1 MHTSFFPLR
10 SQQKKPTPF
19 CRLQCF
25 FFGEGKADKTIR
37 GRNNSRRA
45 SKISPQSSGHH
56 SPHSSLPFPGHK
68 QAPTHRKEGTRI
80 GGEKSLKANWTLP
93 KAKRK
98 EESSGIV
105 LFHGYASPHTY
116 PPPLFFLV
124 TVSDIFLFLFF
135 EVALAPPP
143 NTTLLLCMGWAW
155 VLKR

>member
-1 MHTSFFPLR
+1 MHTSSFFRSAASKKTQHRSAVCNASSLR
-10 SQQKKPTPF
+10 
-19 CRLQCF
+19 R
-25 FFGEGKADKTIR
+25 GKADKTIR

-105 LFHGYASPHTY
+105 LFHRYASPYTY
-116 PPPLFFLV
+116 PPVATLILF
-124 TVSDIFLFLFF
+124 SYSQRHFF
-135 EVALAPPP
+135 VF
-143 NTTLLLCMGWAW
+143 
-155 VLKR
+155 VF